1 MMRKEIPYAK
11 AIYGEPE
18 KQAVNRVLDSGW
30 LSGGE
35 ETIKFEKELAE
46 WWGVKHALSVN
57 SGSSANFVALQA
69 LGLPEGSEIITPAG
83 AAFPT
88 TISPMVYLKHRPAF
102 IDIDLRNLCLGL
114 DEVEKAIRPETK
126 AIVFAHTLGFMPNMK
141 RLMYIARRHDL
152 RVIEDCADAVGSKQD
167 GKKAGTF
174 GDIATT
180 SFYPAH
186 HLTTGGEGGAILTNN
201 TKLYWEAHKIRDWG
215 RDCVCQHGKEQP
227 ACRDRFGKPPF
238 DHRYYYTGIGL
249 NFKLTE
255 MQAAFGR
262 EQLKRLDGFIDKRRE
277 NYATLAGRLG
287 DTANPELSPFAY
299 PLLHENKDVTME
311 KLGLVG
317 IHTRALFSGNI
328 LAHPAYKDINHRV
341 VGELPNSDRLLREA
355 FFVGVGPHLD
365 SDDMNYIADNLREV
379 L

>member
-1 MMRKEIPYAK
+1 MKELLYAK
-11 AIYGEPE
+11 SIYGESE
-18 KQAVNRVLDSGW
+18 KQAVNRVLDSEW

-35 ETIKFEKELAE
+35 QTIKFEKELAD

-69 LGLPEGSEIITPAG
+69 LGLQEGSEIITPAG

-88 TISPMVYLKHRPAF
+88 TISPMVYLRHRPVF
-102 IDIDLRNLCLGL
+102 IDIKLNNLCLDL
-114 DEVEKAIRPETK
+114 DEVEKAIGSETR
-126 AIVFAHTLGFMPNMK
+126 AIVFAHTLGFMPDME
-141 RLMYIARRHDL
+141 RLMDIAGRYNL
-152 RVIEDCADAVGSKQD
+152 RVIEDCADAVGSKQG

-174 GDIATT
+174 GDIATC

-201 TKLYWEAHKIRDWG
+201 SKLYWEAHKIRDWG
-215 RDCVCQHGKEQP
+215 RDCICQWGKEQP
-227 ACRDRFGKPPF
+227 ACQDRWGNPPF

-262 EQLKRLDGFIDKRRE
+262 EQLKRLDGFIETRKR
-277 NYATLAGRLG
+277 NYATLAERLG
-287 DTANPELSPFAY
+287 TKVNPEISPFAY
-299 PLLHENKDVTME
+299 PLLHKEKGVTMAE
-311 KLGLVG
+311 LAKRG
-317 IHTRALFSGNI
+317 IQTRALFSGNI
-328 LAHPAYKDINHRV
+328 LAHPAYRDIDCRV
-341 VGELPNSDRLLREA
+341 IGDLPNSERVLNEA
-355 FFVGVGPHLD
+355 FFVGVGPHL
-365 SDDMNYIADNLREV
+365 SEKDMNYIADQLGEI